1 MSAYEQLLL
10 TDKATLESKIK
21 HLVDKKLNNNAE
33 AADELNLIAKVI
45 DYTFVIEAECSF
57 QVDCSHL
64 RGQKTFGSIEAYEER
79 DCYED
84 AEEAEMN
91 GVSWNGDTEFGGSFT
106 WDGCPSVSVEV
117 EGLTKDASEEA
128 KTLWEA
134 QSNAEQRQ
142 KQLKLKR
149 QRLERAEREL
159 LVLQAEL
166 SAAEETA

>member
-1 MSAYEQLLL
+1 MNTYEKMLISNKALLEKEIAL
-10 TDKATLESKIK
+10 QVEHQIKAGLEKSWI
-21 HLVDKKLNNNAE
+21 LEEV
-33 AADELNLIAKVI
+33 AKVI
-45 DYTFVIEAECSF
+45 DYTFMIEEECSF

-159 LVLQAEL
+159 LLLQAEL